1 MLDEIPLSLNPE
13 LVDPLNH
20 LQLDQYG
27 QMQGKTI
34 FGDTSIAIYKLNR
47 DGLITRRLK
56 IIQDFVHRINKQL
69 LERFDPS
76 ISNPLTYDQ
85 FQRQMSII
93 FEDLIE
99 GQLPQVEY
107 SFVYI
112 NILNQFDHLI
122 LTQIETAFQQEVKTA
137 FQTFIHAQIP

>member
-1 MLDEIPLSLNPE
+1 
-13 LVDPLNH
+13 
-20 LQLDQYG
+20 
-27 QMQGKTI
+27 
-34 FGDTSIAIYKLNR
+34 
-47 DGLITRRLK
+47 
-56 IIQDFVHRINKQL
+56 
-69 LERFDPS
+69 
-76 ISNPLTYDQ
+76 
-85 FQRQMSII
+85 MSII